1 MGSMGRV
8 EKRPLQPET
17 RPDGVDVIT
26 DLATARSRWEA
37 LESEGVATPFQ
48 SYTWVSALAN
58 TVGRSLGAETFV
70 VIARDPISGRDLLL
84 LPLVRRRIGPARI
97 IEFADF
103 GVSDY
108 CAPVIA
114 PELAA
119 APDRLAGIWKAA
131 MAALP
136 PADIVRINKI
146 PDQIGRRANPLLG
159 IEGSWPKETQSWR
172 IDLPDRWAD
181 YETDMLPKKLRR
193 NLRRDLRK
201 LEELGTVS
209 HVRAADEATSE
220 QIYAALC
227 AHRAARFARLR
238 RPNILGNAAYREF
251 YLQVLKDGLASGLAS
266 ISALKVGPDIIATV
280 LGLRW
285 RDTYFALIPTM
296 VEGALQ
302 ARGIGKL
309 MSWFEIRDMHARGCD
324 CFDFTIGN
332 EPYKRDY
339 GATPR
344 MLYENVR
351 PLKAKGYP
359 LAWSIKVRANWKRW
373 AEKRSEATESPT
385 PPLSV
390 GTLVGRAL
398 FR

>member
-1 MGSMGRV
+1 M
-8 EKRPLQPET
+8 EKRPVGLGA
-17 RPDGVDVIT
+17 RPDCVDVIT
-26 DLATARSRWEA
+26 DLAAARSRWEA
-37 LESEGVATPFQ
+37 LESEGAATPFQ
-48 SYTWVSALAN
+48 SFTWVSALTN

-70 VIARDPISGRDLLL
+70 VIVREPTSGRDLLL
-84 LPLVRRRIGPARI
+84 LPLVRRQVGLARM

-108 CAPVIA
+108 SAPVIA

-136 PADIVRINKI
+136 SADIVRINKI
-146 PDQIGRRANPLLG
+146 PDQIGQRANPLLAM
-159 IEGSWPKETQSWR
+159 EKSWPKETQSWC
-172 IDLPDRWAD
+172 INLPDRWAD
-181 YETDMLPKKLRR
+181 YETNMLPKKLRR

-201 LEELGTVS
+201 LEEFGTVS
-209 HVRAADEATSE
+209 HVNAADEATAE
-220 QIYAALC
+220 QIFDALC
-227 AHRAARFARLR
+227 EHRVARFARLR
-238 RPNILGNAAYREF
+238 RPNILGNAVYREF
-251 YLQVLKDGLASGLAS
+251 YRQVLKDGLASGLAS
-266 ISALKVGPDIIATV
+266 ISALKVGPDIIATL

-285 RDTYFALIPTM
+285 RGTYFALIPTM
-296 VEGALQ
+296 AEGALQ
-302 ARGIGKL
+302 AHGIGKL
-309 MSWFEIRDMHARGCD
+309 MNWYEIREMHARGCH

-344 MLYENVR
+344 MLYEIAR

-373 AEKRSEATESPT
+373 AEGRSETNEGLT
-385 PPLSV
+385 PPVSV
-390 GTLVGRAL
+390 GRIVGRAL
-398 FR
+398 FRA